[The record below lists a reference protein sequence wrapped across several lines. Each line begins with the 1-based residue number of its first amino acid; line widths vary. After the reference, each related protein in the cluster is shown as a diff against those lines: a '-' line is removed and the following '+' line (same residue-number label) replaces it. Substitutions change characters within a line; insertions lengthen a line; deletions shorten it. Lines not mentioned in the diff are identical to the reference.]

1 MKTMVINCFNFTLG
15 TTAIIDGRER
25 VRIDNNSQSIFST
38 ARNHGVEKIVLIGP
52 HAITQKIKE
61 DLIHKYS
68 FLQVK
73 IIPN

>member
-15 TTAIIDGRER
+15 TTAIIDGREK
-25 VRIDNNSQSIFST
+25 VKVDNSSQSIYST
-38 ARNHGVEKIVLIGP
+38 ARNHSVEKIVLIGP

-68 FLQVK
+68 FLQVEA
-73 IIPN
+73 IPN